1 MAPKKCKYVCFPLQD
16 DKFIVCGKKGAFIFY
31 GIREKTEVKSVHPDE
46 FTIEDAQWHPTE
58 NYLLVA
64 YIDGTIKMF
73 ECDKPTESIVFE
85 RQGVGTL

>member
-1 MAPKKCKYVCFPLQD
+1 M
-16 DKFIVCGKKGAFIFY
+16 
-31 GIREKTEVKSVHPDE
+31 HPDE